1 MHREDRKVIL
11 LAMLRGQGE
20 AVILLA
26 MLQAFQVQRRVLD
39 YHDLYWRLPNPR
51 MRASVALGIGRAP

>member
-1 MHREDRKVIL
+1 MFAPKMETESHLGVR
-11 LAMLRGQGE
+11 AN
-20 AVILLA
+20 VILLA